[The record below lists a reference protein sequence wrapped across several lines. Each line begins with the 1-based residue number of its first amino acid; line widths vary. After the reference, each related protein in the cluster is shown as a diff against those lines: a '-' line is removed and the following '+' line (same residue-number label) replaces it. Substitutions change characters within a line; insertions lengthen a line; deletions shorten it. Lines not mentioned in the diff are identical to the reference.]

1 MPYSGTQTKWLYIK
15 EATIP
20 IYEYRCPS
28 CGQIDEHI
36 IKASDRNNVEV
47 LCIPCSVAMVRI
59 PSVIA
64 KTPNAWHGNW
74 SEGLSSNMYSMAL
87 GRKVANKREE
97 GKIMEARGFVNE
109 KDLGQ
114 GWFEKTQS
122 TLQWRKDER
131 QKKSDIYSKT
141 LKETG
146 SAEKAVEVAFPA
158 SEALDGT
165 LDKIYDDKIE
175 T

>member
-1 MPYSGTQTKWLYIK
+1 M
-15 EATIP
+15 P

-28 CGQIDEHI
+28 CGGQAEHI
-36 IKASDRNNVEV
+36 IKIRDRDNVEV
-47 LCIPCSVAMVRI
+47 LCIPCSVAMTRLVSM
-59 PSVIA
+59 PA
-64 KTPNAWHGNW
+64 KTPNAWHANW
-74 SEGLSSNMYSMAL
+74 SEGLSSNMYSAAL

-97 GKIMEARGFVNE
+97 QKIMEARGFVNE
-109 KDLGQ
+109 KDLGKD
-114 GWFEKTQS
+114 WFEKTQS

-131 QKKSDIYSKT
+131 TKKSEIYKKT
-141 LKETG
+141 LEETG

>member
-1 MPYSGTQTKWLYIK
+1 LGRTQNKWLFIK
-15 EATIP
+15 EAVIP
-20 IYEYRCPS
+20 IYEFKCPN
-28 CGQIDEHI
+28 CGRSDEHI
-36 IKASDRNNVEV
+36 LSYSELKNVEV
-47 LCIPCSVAMVRI
+47 MCTPCSMAMTRLI
-59 PSVIA
+59 SMPA

-74 SEGLSSNMYSMAL
+74 SDGMGHTMYSMAL

-97 GKIMEARGFVNE
+97 QKIMEARGFVNE
-109 KDLGQ
+109 KDLGE
-114 GWFEKTQS
+114 GWYEKTQS

-131 QKKSDIYSKT
+131 TKKSEIYKKT
-141 LKETG
+141 LEETG

>member
-1 MPYSGTQTKWLYIK
+1 M
-15 EATIP
+15 P

-28 CGQIDEHI
+28 CGGQAEHI
-36 IKASDRNNVEV
+36 IKISDRDKVEV
-47 LCIPCSVAMVRI
+47 LCIPCAVAMVRLVSM
-59 PSVIA
+59 PA

-87 GRKVANKREE
+87 GKKVANKREE
-97 GKIMEARGFVNE
+97 QKIMESRGFVNE

-131 QKKSDIYSKT
+131 TKKSEIYKKT
-141 LKETG
+141 LEETG